1 MDDRWMTVKDV
12 AEYLPLSRDQIY
24 LIRCPNIPKPI
35 YIDIGSG
42 RSHIQYTIYIIRLIL
57 KALGNVTPADVLHGR
72 REQIL
77 QRRKEVKAQTI
88 QHRRD
93 YNQNRKELLRH
104 S

>member
-1 MDDRWMTVKDV
+1 MSKKQFIKKKVNYEAPNLF
-12 AEYLPLSRDQIY
+12 AERMEEFKTMFP
-24 LIRCPNIPKPI
+24 
-35 YIDIGSG
+35 
-42 RSHIQYTIYIIRLIL
+42 
-57 KALGNVTPADVLHGR
+57 VLHGR

-93 YNQNRKELLRH
+93 YNQNLKELLRH

>member
-1 MDDRWMTVKDV
+1 VNQVPYEFPGQLERAIADFV
-12 AEYLPLSRDQIY
+12 EYYNFHRY
-24 LIRCPNIPKPI
+24 
-35 YIDIGSG
+35 
-42 RSHIQYTIYIIRLIL
+42 H

-93 YNQNRKELLRH
+93 YNQNLKELLRH